1 MLNGT
6 VPVDPDYTP
15 PLQEY
20 YPWTPFFDS
29 IREFFGLPKRIQDTG
44 PIKLDPIEPAD
55 SFEEGTGLFGGLYKV
70 MKQALDSK
78 GIEVGLEVT
87 PDESSAEEAATEAAD
102 IAKVTLKENP
112 APLPYALPNDEY
124 YEYAGETDEATYG
137 KYSVEL
143 EDGGTL
149 EEILAVSKLDGSKV
163 IVTIQTNGDG

>member
-1 MLNGT
+1 MLNGDVEQENGAIYRGEDGRLYQRERGVT
-6 VPVDPDYTP
+6 VDA
-15 PLQEY
+15 E
-20 YPWTPFFDS
+20 
-29 IREFFGLPKRIQDTG
+29 
-44 PIKLDPIEPAD
+44 
-55 SFEEGTGLFGGLYKV
+55 
-70 MKQALDSK
+70 
-78 GIEVGLEVT
+78 LEVT
-87 PDESSAEEAATEAAD
+87 ADKASAEGAAAEAAD

-112 APLPYALPNDEY
+112 APLPYALAGDEY